1 MSKPVFFNSKVVYH
15 DNSREYHIDARG
27 RDLSEIM
34 RAIDPEDVTPEDASS
49 SSAPDVRSEK
59 SLFCRIT
66 KAAYEKGVA
75 QQVDDELRSATV
87 SAPKLIK
94 AINLN
99 EALGYLDTKDL
110 FSTDLYDMLNE
121 HYHLPFKLRTF
132 QDNRGK

>member
-1 MSKPVFFNSKVVYH
+1 MSKPVFLNSKVVYH

-34 RAIDPEDVTPEDASS
+34 RAIDPEDITPADASS